1 MGEIKPW
8 QWVVVVAAV
17 LMIGY
22 TAFSFLTG
30 TRIPN
35 PSSIMVADIET
46 GEMFTIDTSGRKLAI
61 LPAIN
66 PDTGTKTLYPVRE
79 DEQGRWVVT
88 PIMAG
93 MLAEYEG
100 EGAALENPQT
110 RVVRVAEGSPRR
122 LD

>member
-1 MGEIKPW
+1 MGEMKPW

-30 TRIPN
+30 SRIPN
-35 PSSIMVADIET
+35 PNSITVADIET

-61 LPAIN
+61 LPATN
-66 PDTGTKTLYPVRE
+66 PETGKRTLFPVRQ
-79 DEQGRWVVT
+79 DENGQWVVT
-88 PIMAG
+88 PLMAG
-93 MLAEYEG
+93 TLADYEG
-100 EGAALENPQT
+100 EAAALESAT
-110 RVVRVAEGSPRR
+110 TMVVRVAEGSPRR

>member
-22 TAFSFLTG
+22 TAFSFLTS

-35 PSSIMVADIET
+35 PGSIMVADIET
-46 GEMFTIDTSGRKLAI
+46 GEMFSIDTSGKKMAI
-61 LPAIN
+61 LPAFN
-66 PDTGTKTLYPVRE
+66 PDTGTKTLYPVRQD
-79 DEQGRWVVT
+79 DEGRWVVT
-88 PIMAG
+88 PLMAG

-100 EGAALENPQT
+100 EGAALESPQS
-110 RVVRVAEGSPRR
+110 RVVRVVEGSPRR

>member
-1 MGEIKPW
+1 MGEMKPW

-30 TRIPN
+30 SRIPN
-35 PSSIMVADIET
+35 PNSITVADIET

-66 PDTGTKTLYPVRE
+66 PETGTKTLYPVRE

-100 EGAALENPQT
+100 EGAALENLQT
-110 RVVRVAEGSPRR
+110 RVVRVAEGRPRR